1 MKSNSQR
8 LPKVRPQVHL
18 HLPPETAAAVTP
30 DLIKAVEAL
39 IQAAGP
45 SLRGRA
51 KAAGE
56 GLIQAVAEAKAPA
69 EVAEKVVAE
78 IKGATVAAEIKE
90 ATVAA
95 KVAAVLME
103 ARADVGNPT
112 VQENPVEE
120 KDTTLTKEGEDDRR
134 SH

>member
-1 MKSNSQR
+1 MKSSQR

-18 HLPPETAAAVTP
+18 HLPPEAAAAVTP

-56 GLIQAVAEAKAPA
+56 GLIQAVAEAKAPT
-69 EVAEKVVAE
+69 EVAE